1 MVTIRLARAGS
12 KKRPFYHVHIAEKRE
27 KRDGRYIERVG
38 FYNPVAT
45 GGEQKLRLDSER
57 IEHWLKQ
64 GAQPSDRVAALIKE
78 WAKTTTTDPVE
89 AVEATTETTESEE
102 VAEVV
107 TEPTE
112 SEEVVETTTEPTEP
126 TESEEAA

>member
-1 MVTIRLARAGS
+1 MVTIRLARSGS
-12 KKRPFYHVHIAEKRE
+12 KKRPFYHVHIAERRE

-57 IEHWLKQ
+57 IEHWLKL

-78 WAKTTTTDPVE
+78 WARTSSTEPVE
-89 AVEATTETTESEE
+89 AVETPAEPTGSEE
-102 VAEVV
+102 AA
-107 TEPTE
+107 
-112 SEEVVETTTEPTEP
+112 ETTTES
-126 TESEEAA
+126 TESEEA